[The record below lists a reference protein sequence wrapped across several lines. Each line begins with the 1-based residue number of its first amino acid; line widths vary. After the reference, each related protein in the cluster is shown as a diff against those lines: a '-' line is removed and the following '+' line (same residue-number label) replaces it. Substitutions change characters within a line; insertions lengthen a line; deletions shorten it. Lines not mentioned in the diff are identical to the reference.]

1 MAVFIHIVITIFA
14 CINLTEE
21 RKNRFVL
28 IKYEAKVGL
37 EMDKDLHYGD
47 DYKFIPATSVGSGI
61 GVEVRPD
68 LYQYTIQIVN
78 IVLYG
83 QNANEFVLIDA
94 GMPNSAEE
102 IIAVAENRF
111 GANARPKAII
121 LTHGH
126 FDHVGA
132 IIELIKHW
140 NVPVYTHS
148 LELPYVTGEQNYP
161 QPDPTVNGG
170 LIAKMSPIF
179 PHESIQLGSNVSTLP
194 SDGSVP
200 HMPGFHWI
208 HTPGHSPGHIS
219 LFRSEDGALIVG
231 DAFVTVK
238 QESLY
243 KVLTQTKEISGPP
256 RYLTTDWQAAY
267 ESVKKLK
274 ELRPSVAI
282 TGHGLAME
290 GEELTENLQKLVDD
304 FDQIALPNHG
314 KYLN

>member
-1 MAVFIHIVITIFA
+1 
-14 CINLTEE
+14 
-21 RKNRFVL
+21 
-28 IKYEAKVGL
+28 
-37 EMDKDLHYGD
+37 MDKDLHYGD

-94 GMPNSAEE
+94 GMPKSAEE

-140 NVPVYTHS
+140 NVPIYAHS
-148 LELPYVTGEQNYP
+148 LELPYVTGKQNYP
-161 QPDPTVNGG
+161 EPDPTVNGG
-170 LIAKMSPIF
+170 FVAKMSPIF
-179 PHESIQLGSNVSTLP
+179 PHESIQLGNNVSTLP

-200 HMPGFHWI
+200 HMSGFHWI

-304 FDQIALPNHG
+304 FDRIALPNHG